1 MHLQLLETARFA
13 WTALQVVHTSSYC
26 CCSGFEN
33 KGVRFKNNN
42 LSSTHL
48 NYRQDMEYFY
58 KNQLIMVEIHNALQF
73 HQQLLL
79 LGRLIDTYRKSEAWA
94 ASTRKGHV
102 DRNLCLGEKSH
113 QVQQL
118 PILLTKCC
126 LSSKNCCNSSKYSC
140 RKITPPP

>member
-1 MHLQLLETARFA
+1 
-13 WTALQVVHTSSYC
+13 
-26 CCSGFEN
+26 
-33 KGVRFKNNN
+33 
-42 LSSTHL
+42 
-48 NYRQDMEYFY
+48 MEYFY

-126 LSSKNCCNSSKYSC
+126 LSSKNCCNSSKYFC